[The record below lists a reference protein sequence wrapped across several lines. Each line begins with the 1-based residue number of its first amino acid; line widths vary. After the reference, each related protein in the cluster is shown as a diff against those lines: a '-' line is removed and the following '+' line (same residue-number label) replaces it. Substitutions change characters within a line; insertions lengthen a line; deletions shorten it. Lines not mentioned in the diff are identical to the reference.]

1 MNDLKSIIRDIPDF
15 PKKGIIFKDITTLL
29 QDAQSFQRM
38 VDLISHRYIGKRIDK
53 VVGVEARGFIIG
65 SALAYKLC
73 AGVVLVRKPC
83 KLPSE
88 TFSKTYDLEYGTDT
102 LEIHKDAIKPGE
114 RVLIA
119 DDLLATGGTMA
130 AVVDMVQSMGGEIVE
145 CCFMAELDF
154 LEGRKR
160 LPEGKVFSLLSIPPS
175 LLYMAILLMSLL
187 VKLPQEFSKVVYWTS
202 QFMSIF
208 GVPY

>member
-1 MNDLKSIIRDIPDF
+1 MEELKNIIRDVVDF
-15 PKKGIIFKDITTLL
+15 PKKGIVFKDITTLL
-29 QDAQSFQRM
+29 SDGRSFHRM
-38 VDLISHRYIGKRIDK
+38 IDLIAHRYIGQRIDK

-73 AGVVLVRKPC
+73 AGIVLVRKPG

-114 RVLIA
+114 RILIA
-119 DDLLATGGTMA
+119 DDLLATGGTMS

-145 CCFMAELDF
+145 CCFMSELEF
-154 LEGRKR
+154 LNGRNK
-160 LPEGKVFSLLSIPPS
+160 LPEGKVFSLL
-175 LLYMAILLMSLL
+175 
-187 VKLPQEFSKVVYWTS
+187 KF
-202 QFMSIF
+202 
-208 GVPY
+208 

>member
-1 MNDLKSIIRDIPDF
+1 MNDLKNTIRDIPDF

-29 QDAQSFQRM
+29 QDAKSFAGMIDQ
-38 VDLISHRYIGKRIDK
+38 IANRYIAQRIEK

-65 SALAYKLC
+65 SALAYRLG
-73 AGVVLVRKPC
+73 AGVVPVRKPG

-88 TFSKTYDLEYGTDT
+88 TFSKTYELEYGTDT

-119 DDLLATGGTMA
+119 DDLLATGGTAA
-130 AVVDMVQSMGGEIVE
+130 AVVDMVTQLQGDIIE
-145 CCFMAELDF
+145 CCFMSELCF

-160 LPEGKVFSLLSIPPS
+160 LPEGKVYSLL
-175 LLYMAILLMSLL
+175 
-187 VKLPQEFSKVVYWTS
+187 
-202 QFMSIF
+202 QF
-208 GVPY
+208 